1 MCANIITTT
10 SSWLSCM
17 SPTAAHKTEHFF
29 NIIVGKTHQLHNSE
43 MRAYVLALLN
53 LSIIVLVRICIYK
66 WFDVSEKQIGQ
77 ITKIAC
83 KSTKSTNMLQIVS
96 QKAIFPFPHYMP
108 WDHLEVS

>member
-53 LSIIVLVRICIYK
+53 LSIIVLVRIYIYK
-66 WFDVSEKQIGQ
+66 FRKFGDSEKQIGQ

-96 QKAIFPFPHYMP
+96 Q
-108 WDHLEVS
+108 